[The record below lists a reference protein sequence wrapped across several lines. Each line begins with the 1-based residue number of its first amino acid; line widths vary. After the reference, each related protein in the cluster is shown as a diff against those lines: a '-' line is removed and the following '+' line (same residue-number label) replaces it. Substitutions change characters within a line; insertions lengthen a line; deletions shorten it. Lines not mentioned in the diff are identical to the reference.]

1 MYGIDTKLA
10 LTICAGV
17 LTAKAVWFICMN
29 ILSQIVTMFAMESRP
44 GEGRKP

>member
-1 MYGIDTKLA
+1 MFGIDTKLA

-29 ILSQIVTMFAMESRP
+29 ILSQVVTMVAAQGRA
-44 GEGRKP
+44 GGGRKQ

>member
-1 MYGIDTKLA
+1 MNGIDMKLA

-17 LTAKAVWFICMN
+17 LAAKAVWFICMN
-29 ILSQIVTMFAMESRP
+29 ILSQIVTRFAMEGRS